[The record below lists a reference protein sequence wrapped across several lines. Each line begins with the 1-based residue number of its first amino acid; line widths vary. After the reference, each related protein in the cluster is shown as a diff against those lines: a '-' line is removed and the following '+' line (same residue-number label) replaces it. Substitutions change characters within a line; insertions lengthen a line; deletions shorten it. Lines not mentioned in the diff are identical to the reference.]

1 MDKVEAE
8 FITRDDITYFFNKYK
23 FNSDQIFH
31 LERRLLQESY
41 DYNKWQKMLSANSE
55 LTRKLFVENE
65 ELLEKYIHPAIK
77 NAERLSDDAVHN
89 FLLHITFYLFEN
101 NIDSHITDDLVVAIL
116 QKKIDLPEVD
126 RFEALINLGISK
138 TVTGHVEYAEAMNYL
153 KEAESIFPDF
163 NSAPNDEV
171 RIHIVFCKIF
181 EMLCMALYRDCDL
194 AGFIRIYEDACRM
207 VQGGTADLYKKMWGE
222 KADFEFHVNLLIRFF
237 KIYGIFIAGRAD
249 FAKNDSSE
257 VQKKSAAKISEWL
270 TEEFKREEN
279 ENSVNPM
286 IFAFFYKLKFINGE
300 ISKEEYFN
308 TLSYR
313 FEQLSSEKNFIYPE
327 TPFPVDDDP
336 VDPQFAVLLDKI
348 KLFNRS
354 FSFANILIPELF
366 AVCSNKAYCKRLAN
380 EFLRYY
386 ESSVYAE
393 KGFQIDSFVYENVR
407 TLSSCFENITE
418 FISFLQTI
426 FVHREITSAI
436 HFSMVSNLS
445 AICLSHMLE
454 KQPELFVSKKYP
466 TVDEVLKNRTEII
479 HYCKYAGI
487 LHDIG
492 KLARTNLINLH
503 FRRITDKEFQYISE
517 HTTLGAKIV
526 DGIDFL
532 EQFRDVILGHHKFFD
547 GSKGYPDS
555 YDNLQSDYKI
565 FVDLISICDTID
577 TSTDY
582 KGRNYAE
589 KKTFDDILI
598 ELRTM
603 DTRYSPQLVNLINQ
617 DEPLK
622 EELRYMTGEGRNY
635 TSYEMYRQF
644 VLPNMNFSPEDERLV
659 SLYDP
664 QFFKGIQLLYSEVKP
679 EFTEIELESYVKSLE
694 KSDLYVLHSK
704 KNNVLGIISGV
715 ITESS
720 ECGGKSFEINEML
733 IGMEYRHRGWGTE
746 LLESVIKILKKSDVR
761 RIRINVPEFSNSEG
775 FFWIEGF
782 TKAQNQFMEKQI

>member
-1 MDKVEAE
+1 MEAE
-8 FITRDDITYFFNKYK
+8 FITGDDITHFFNKYK
-23 FNSDQIFH
+23 YNSDQIFH

-41 DYNKWQKMLSANSE
+41 DYNKWEKMLSANSE

-65 ELLEKYIHPAIK
+65 ELLKTYIHPAIK
-77 NAERLSDDAVHN
+77 NPERLTGDAVHN

-101 NIDSHITDDLVVAIL
+101 NIDSHVTDDLVLAIL
-116 QKKIDLPEVD
+116 QKRTDLPLVD

-138 TVTGHVEYAEAMNYL
+138 TVTGHVEYAEAMSYL
-153 KEAESIFPDF
+153 KEAEAIFPDF
-163 NSAPNDEV
+163 NAAPNDDV

-181 EMLCMALYRDCDL
+181 EMLCMALYKDCDL
-194 AGFIRIYEDACRM
+194 TEFIRIYDDACRM
-207 VQGGTADLYKKMWGE
+207 VQEGTSDLYKKMWGE
-222 KADFEFHVNLLIRFF
+222 NADFKFHVDLLIRFF

-249 FAKNDSSE
+249 FAKNDISE
-257 VQKKSAAKISEWL
+257 AQKQSAVQISEWL
-270 TEEFKREEN
+270 REEFEKETKEDCL
-279 ENSVNPM
+279 NPM
-286 IFAFFYKLKFINGE
+286 IFTFFYKCKFLNGE
-300 ISKEEYFN
+300 ISKEEYFD
-308 TLSYR
+308 TLSYK
-313 FEQLSSEKNFIYPE
+313 FEQFSEEKNFIYPE

-336 VDPQFAVLLDKI
+336 VDPHFAVLLDKI

-366 AVCSNKAYCKRLAN
+366 VVCPNKVYCKKLAN

-407 TLSSCFENITE
+407 IISSCFENISE

-436 HFSMVSNLS
+436 HFAMVSNLS

-454 KQPELFVSKKYP
+454 KRPEVFVSKKYP
-466 TVDEVLKNRTEII
+466 TADDVVKNRTEII
-479 HYCKYAGI
+479 HYCKYAGL

-503 FRRITDKEFQYISE
+503 FRRITDKEFHLISE
-517 HTTLGAKIV
+517 HTTLGAKIIE
-526 DGIDFL
+526 GIDFL

-547 GSKGYPDS
+547 GTKGYPS
-555 YDNLQSDYKI
+555 FYDNLKSDYKVL
-565 FVDLISICDTID
+565 VDLISICDTLD

-589 KKTFDDILI
+589 KKTFDDIMI

-603 DTRYSPQLVNLINQ
+603 DTRYSPLLVNLINQ

-644 VLPNMNFSPEDERLV
+644 VLPNMDFSPEDERLV
-659 SLYDP
+659 SLYKSE
-664 QFFKGIQLLYSEVKP
+664 FFKEILSLYNEVKP
-679 EFTEIELESYVKSLE
+679 ELTENELELYINSFKKSN
-694 KSDLYVLHSK
+694 LYVLHTK
-704 KNNVLGIISGV
+704 KNNVLGIIAGV
-715 ITESS
+715 LS
-720 ECGGKSFEINEML
+720 EDSTDGGKSFEIKDMQ
-733 IGMEYRHRGWGTE
+733 IGLEHRHRGLGTE
-746 LLESVIKILKKSDVR
+746 LLDSVVKILKKSDVS
-761 RIRINVPEFSNSEG
+761 RIRINVPKSCNSEG

-782 TKAQNQFMEKQI
+782 TKVQDQFMEKQI